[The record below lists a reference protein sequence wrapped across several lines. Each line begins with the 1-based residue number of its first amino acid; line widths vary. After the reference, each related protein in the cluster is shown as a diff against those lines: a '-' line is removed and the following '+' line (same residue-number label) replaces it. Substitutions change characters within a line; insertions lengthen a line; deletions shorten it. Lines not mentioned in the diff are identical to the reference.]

1 MSTSLLRAS
10 NLRKRM
16 RLTPQQTGILDLP
29 DEILENI
36 FRKLPQRDIL
46 HNVARVSKRF
56 LMITRMPQFV
66 QTAKIE
72 LLSDDEYPGDIANSS
87 IEKVQNISK
96 CYPLAKIELEY
107 EKTEYDEMILMDP
120 LKPFANS
127 VTSFNL
133 RIENSYD
140 VPEDC
145 SSLTCFKNLEKIFIQ
160 DPGSEDCIHL
170 TDIEEDFFSNFAEL
184 KEIAIMY
191 DIGSNVNELFDF
203 VDMICSNCPKLTS
216 FSLHTFVIGIKKLMS
231 TKYPK
236 VKKFMNI
243 TDFHLIMIPIGDIFS
258 DDVDNEF
265 SVEERSAALND
276 FKNYIT
282 AKFPALKRP
291 IKIVDSCRCR
301 DNCDCLNDA
310 QFTNFEQFYTK

>member
-87 IEKVQNISK
+87 IEKVQNILK

-133 RIENSYD
+133 RIEKSYD

-145 SSLTCFKNLEKIFIQ
+145 FSLTCFKNLEKIFIQ
-160 DPGSEDCIHL
+160 CPGELDCIHL

-236 VKKFMNI
+236 EKKFMNI
-243 TDFHLIMIPIGDIFS
+243 TDFHLMMIPS
-258 DDVDNEF
+258 DYDF

-291 IKIVDSCRCR
+291 FKILDSCHCR
-301 DNCDCLNDA
+301 DNCDCFSDA
-310 QFTNFEQFYTK
+310 QFTNFE

>member
-107 EKTEYDEMILMDP
+107 EKNEYEMISMDP

-140 VPEDC
+140 VPE
-145 SSLTCFKNLEKIFIQ
+145 
-160 DPGSEDCIHL
+160 G
-170 TDIEEDFFSNFAEL
+170 
-184 KEIAIMY
+184 
-191 DIGSNVNELFDF
+191 
-203 VDMICSNCPKLTS
+203 
-216 FSLHTFVIGIKKLMS
+216 
-231 TKYPK
+231 
-236 VKKFMNI
+236 
-243 TDFHLIMIPIGDIFS
+243 
-258 DDVDNEF
+258 
-265 SVEERSAALND
+265 
-276 FKNYIT
+276 
-282 AKFPALKRP
+282 
-291 IKIVDSCRCR
+291 
-301 DNCDCLNDA
+301 
-310 QFTNFEQFYTK
+310 

>member
-10 NLRKRM
+10 NPRKRM
-16 RLTPQQTGILDLP
+16 RLIPQQTGILDLP

-107 EKTEYDEMILMDP
+107 EKNEYEMISMDP

-127 VTSFNL
+127 VTSFDL
-133 RIENSYD
+133 RIEKSYD

-191 DIGSNVNELFDF
+191 DIGEDVNEFFDF
-203 VDMICSNCPKLTS
+203 VDMLCSSCPNLTS
-216 FSLHTFVIGIKKLMS
+216 FSLHTFVIGGKKLMS

-243 TDFHLIMIPIGDIFS
+243 TDFHLMMLPSVFS
-258 DDVDNEF
+258 DVDYDF

>member
-107 EKTEYDEMILMDP
+107 EKNEYEMISMDP

-170 TDIEEDFFSNFAEL
+170 TDIEEDFFNNFAEL
-184 KEIAIMY
+184 KEIGIMY

-236 VKKFMNI
+236 EKKFMNI
-243 TDFHLIMIPIGDIFS
+243 TDFHLMMLPS
-258 DDVDNEF
+258 DYDF
-265 SVEERSAALND
+265 SVEERSAAVND

-291 IKIVDSCRCR
+291 FKILDSCHCR
-301 DNCDCLNDA
+301 DNCDCFSVA
-310 QFTNFEQFYTK
+310 QFTNFE